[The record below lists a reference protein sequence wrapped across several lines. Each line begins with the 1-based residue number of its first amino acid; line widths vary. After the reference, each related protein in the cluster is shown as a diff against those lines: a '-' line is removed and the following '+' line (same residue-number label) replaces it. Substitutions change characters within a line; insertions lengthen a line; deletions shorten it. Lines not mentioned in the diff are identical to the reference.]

1 MTGHQTGALE
11 LPSAVLWIT
20 TTGLDE
26 IGLSRDPQALPRI
39 RKHSRV
45 NGHYGVYED
54 VKELKCTSQLLS
66 SEISIGAF
74 SASNARAEC
83 II

>member
-1 MTGHQTGALE
+1 MAGFANDWASNRALK

-20 TTGLDE
+20 NTGLDE

-45 NGHYGVYED
+45 NGHYGVYQD
-54 VKELKCTSQLLS
+54 
-66 SEISIGAF
+66 
-74 SASNARAEC
+74 
-83 II
+83 